1 MNAYKIFIFVL
12 VCLSFKNHFVKWDV
26 HYPFLFILIIS
37 SCHLIISFAFSVFL
51 RLRLLCL
58 NLQILRLHLWSSN
71 LIIAIDVLS
80 FYYLPSLST
89 SINQKVYTIV
99 PNLKQKFLSKLIFF
113 YNFRSKKQL
122 PCLQSSFLFHIL
134 LLKDYQFICFKK
146 CTSNSI

>member
-1 MNAYKIFIFVL
+1 MQIQIKMNAYKIFIFVL

-37 SCHLIISFAFSVFL
+37 SCRLIISFAFSVFL

-58 NLQILRLHLWSSN
+58 NLKILRLHLWSSN

-113 YNFRSKKQL
+113 TTLEAKNNYLACNHPF
-122 PCLQSSFLFHIL
+122 FFT
-134 LLKDYQFICFKK
+134 FFF
-146 CTSNSI
+146 